1 MIAIANALDFVASN
15 YVGLSIFL
23 QRLPQLTLPHVFFY
37 WKSYLS
43 DTKLCFLRAFPHSLS
58 SLYHHARLCFWS
70 FRYM

>member
-37 WKSYLS
+37 
-43 DTKLCFLRAFPHSLS
+43 
-58 SLYHHARLCFWS
+58 
-70 FRYM
+70 